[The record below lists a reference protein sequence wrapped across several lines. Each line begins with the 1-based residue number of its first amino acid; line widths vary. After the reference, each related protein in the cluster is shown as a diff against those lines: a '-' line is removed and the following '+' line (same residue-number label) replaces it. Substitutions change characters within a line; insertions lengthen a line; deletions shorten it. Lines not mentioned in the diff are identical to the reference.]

1 MMIIILLCMMIII
14 LLCMIILNF
23 RVIII
28 GFFLTDVK
36 RTNGSFEA
44 IFNDLSFSR
53 KEILKRARLRL
64 NISREKHCSSKYTLQ
79 VIDMESLQT
88 VDEYVRTI
96 KHNGI
101 NSIPLT
107 KSLKKWVL
115 GSNGNKGLQVKIIF
129 DRLSTNK
136 SSCQKA
142 ASEVSKEAYLIT
154 QTKLNEKPILRRPR
168 WRRSAKNLSSQS
180 TSKSQCAIQYI
191 NVNLQ
196 GGNIMLPH
204 SFSTGLCGA
213 WRSWPSGVVPIR
225 KEVLKAIKRTMK
237 RTSLLHNNVTCCV
250 PTAYKKLFVVYYN
263 SKSHYTLRGLDKIKV
278 TKCGCPS
285 KT

>member
-1 MMIIILLCMMIII
+1 
-14 LLCMIILNF
+14 MIILNF

-28 GFFLTDVK
+28 DFFVTDFK

-64 NISREKHCSSKYTLQ
+64 NISRVRHCSSKYTLRI
-79 VIDMESLQT
+79 IDGESLQT

-107 KSLKKWVL
+107 KSLKKWIS
-115 GSNGNKGLQVKIIF
+115 GSIGNKGLQVKIIF
-129 DRLSTNK
+129 DSLSPNK

-142 ASEVSKEAYLIT
+142 VSEVSKEAYLIT
-154 QTKLNEKPILRRPR
+154 QTKLNEKPILRQSR
-168 WRRSAKNLSSQS
+168 WKRSAKNVSSQS
-180 TSKSQCAIQYI
+180 TSKSQCAIQYM

-196 GGNIMLPH
+196 GGNIVLPH
-204 SFSTGLCGA
+204 SFSTGLCGGR
-213 WRSWPSGVVPIR
+213 RSWPSGVIPIR

-237 RTSLLHNNVTCCV
+237 RTSLVHNNLTCCV
-250 PTAYKKLFVVYYN
+250 PTAYEKLIVVYYN
-263 SKSHYTLRGLDKIKV
+263 SKSHFILRSLDKIKV